1 MRCFGAKHIPQVK
14 NEGIQKMTGLS
25 LLFLKRAYDFTNP
38 CIYVRY
44 TYVFFTTE
52 CVLYYRVCSL
62 LYDYT
67 SRTHAYMSDMHM
79 YVCILRYVNIHIYIC
94 IQKKTG
100 FFFLKLIHILK
111 RTYSKE
117 NTF

>member
-1 MRCFGAKHIPQVK
+1 
-14 NEGIQKMTGLS
+14 
-25 LLFLKRAYDFTNP
+25 
-38 CIYVRY
+38 
-44 TYVFFTTE
+44 
-52 CVLYYRVCSL
+52 
-62 LYDYT
+62 
-67 SRTHAYMSDMHM
+67 MSDMHM

>member
-1 MRCFGAKHIPQVK
+1 MSFFFIRVRCFGAKHIPQVK

-62 LYDYT
+62 LYDFTNPCIYV
-67 SRTHAYMSDMHM
+67 RYA
-79 YVCILRYVNIHIYIC
+79 YVCMY
-94 IQKKTG
+94 T
-100 FFFLKLIHILK
+100 
-111 RTYSKE
+111 
-117 NTF
+117 